1 MDKNHNNVTPKAPNQ
16 PNEPENQVTKDWETW
31 TGELSIDPY
40 TVQNILDANDVVEEW
55 QNEQS

>member
-1 MDKNHNNVTPKAPNQ
+1 MDKKPQESVEKPEETTV
-16 PNEPENQVTKDWETW
+16 EPW